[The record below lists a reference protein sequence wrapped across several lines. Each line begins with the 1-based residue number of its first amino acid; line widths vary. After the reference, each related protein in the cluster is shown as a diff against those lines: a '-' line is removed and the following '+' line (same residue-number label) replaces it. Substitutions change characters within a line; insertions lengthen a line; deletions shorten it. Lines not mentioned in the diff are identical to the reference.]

1 MPSQAEVDAD
11 LEKFLA
17 EGDPPSSGE
26 SLSGISEE
34 SQGSSGSRKDVTAN
48 WRKSAER
55 ISRIQ
60 ESVGRQKRVT
70 PVTDQIGEE
79 QGQGSLVADI
89 LDVIHGGSS
98 GSSGGESADATP
110 EASMERDRASLE
122 PDTPG
127 TVFSN
132 ARSSS
137 FGRVRR
143 GMAKRSADVIG
154 SASAAFHEIVRSFV
168 SLFVF

>member
-1 MPSQAEVDAD
+1 MPSPRNVDAD

-17 EGDPPSSGE
+17 EGDPISSPG
-26 SLSGISEE
+26 SVSGLSEDSH
-34 SQGSSGSRKDVTAN
+34 GSRGSRKDVASN

-60 ESVGRQKRVT
+60 ESVGRQKPAAHVIQES
-70 PVTDQIGEE
+70 PQE
-79 QGQGSLVADI
+79 QEQGSLVADI

-98 GSSGGESADATP
+98 GSSGGESAEATP
-110 EASMERDRASLE
+110 EASVERDRASLE

-127 TVFSN
+127 TRFSDT
-132 ARSSS
+132 RSSS

-154 SASAAFHEIVRSFV
+154 SASAAFREIVCF
-168 SLFVF
+168 L